1 MTVLEALRGSAGN
14 LRRFAV
20 KHSPEILTGLGISGF
35 VTTVVL
41 TAKASPKVSASHYG
55 YATQRQNVAET
66 KEERIE
72 LWKDEAM
79 ELAPV
84 VLPPV
89 ISGMASVACVLMAH
103 RIQAQRAATL
113 ATAYSLAE
121 RTLSA
126 YQEKA
131 LEKLGDVGAEELMQ
145 AVSDKL
151 AEEDCPFDEDYAY
164 SPGDDGKTLCYDRVT
179 GRYFRST
186 PDEIKAAEGVIN
198 KRLIDES
205 IVQLADFYY
214 ELGLDFNGFICDAL
228 GWDISRDRFDV
239 YFTSML
245 DKDERPCLVLNY
257 NVSIVD
263 KRVFDRGRR

>member
-1 MTVLEALRGSAGN
+1 MDLSRFEGVLEGAKELAYKR
-14 LRRFAV
+14 
-20 KHSPEILTGLGISGF
+20 SPEIFTALGIGGF

-41 TAKASPKVSASHYG
+41 TAKASPKTSDIHTDYRLRRIS
-55 YATQRQNVAET
+55 TRT
-66 KEERIE
+66 KDERIE
-72 LWKDEAM
+72 LWKE
-79 ELAPV
+79 EGLKLAPV

-89 ISGMASVACVLMAH
+89 ISGTVSIVFVLMAH
-103 RIQAQRAATL
+103 RIQAKRAATL

-131 LEKLGDVGAEELMQ
+131 LEKLGDDGAAELMQ

-151 AEEDCPFDEDYAY
+151 AQDDCPFDEDYSY
-164 SPGDDGKTLCYDRVT
+164 SPDEDGKCLCYDRVT

-186 PDEIKAAEGVIN
+186 PEEVKAAEGVIN
-198 KRLIDES
+198 KQLIDES
-205 IVQLADFYY
+205 IVRLSDFYY

-228 GWDISRDRFDV
+228 GWDISKDRLDV

-257 NVSIVD
+257 NVNIVD
-263 KRVFDRGRR
+263 RRVFDGRR

>member
-1 MTVLEALRGSAGN
+1 MNLEDLRG
-14 LRRFAV
+14 LFPQVKDFAM
-20 KHSPEILTGLGISGF
+20 KRSPEIFTALGIGGF

-41 TAKASPKVSASHYG
+41 TAKASPKVEASHYG
-55 YATQRQNVAET
+55 YTVLRRQSAQT
-66 KEERIE
+66 KEERID
-72 LWKDEAM
+72 LWKDEVK

-84 VLPPV
+84 VIPPV
-89 ISGMASVACVLMAH
+89 ISGVASIGFVLAAH
-103 RIQAQRAATL
+103 RIQAKRAATL

-131 LEKLGDVGAEELMQ
+131 LEKLGDEGAVELMQ

-151 AEEDCPFDEDYAY
+151 AQDDCPFDEDYSY
-164 SPGDDGKTLCYDRVT
+164 SPDEDGKCLCYDRVT

-186 PDEIKAAEGVIN
+186 PDEIKAAEGAIN

-205 IVQLADFYY
+205 VVHLSDFYY
-214 ELGLDFNGFICDAL
+214 ELDLDFNGFVCDAL
-228 GWDISRDRFDV
+228 GWDISKDRLDI

-245 DKDERPCLVLNY
+245 DRYERPCLVLNY
-257 NVSIVD
+257 NVNIVD
-263 KRVFDRGRR
+263 RRVFEGRR